1 MSEFHDSKIHDVAV
15 VGAGPGGSAAA
26 YYLARRGL
34 DVLLLD
40 RSEFPR
46 DKICGDGLTPRAVG
60 ALRDMGVLDGLLAV
74 GRRIGGVEV
83 FAPDGSS
90 TAAPIPPQD
99 GLPASMLV
107 VPRVTLDNAIRER
120 ALGSGA
126 EFAGQVLVSGIES
139 TGDGVVVK
147 GERERTP
154 VAVKARIAILATG
167 AATGLLRRLGL
178 LPKTPPMIL
187 AARGYFRSPTDFADR
202 IQIRFD
208 GVPLPGYGW
217 IFPLPNAAANVGVGF
232 VPNVRWGHRFSL
244 TSRAAFDG
252 FIRGRSSAPL
262 PAGAR
267 PCDSVR
273 SYPIRVDFPE
283 SPTSGDRILLVGE
296 AAGLVNP
303 LTGEGIDYAMES
315 ARLAAEHVT
324 AMFDQGDLSPRSV
337 AGYDRLLR
345 GRFERLFV
353 FCRRARDL
361 SQYPPVLNRL
371 VRLAASR
378 EDLKMTL
385 INVVLGNQPASIDLS
400 TKAILKRAFALVR

>member
-1 MSEFHDSKIHDVAV
+1 MDEIHDSKNYDVAV

-40 RSEFPR
+40 KSEFPR
-46 DKICGDGLTPRAVG
+46 DKVCGDGLTPRAVG
-60 ALRDMGVLDGLLAV
+60 ALHDMGVLDGLLAV
-74 GRRIGGVEV
+74 GRRIGGVEI

-90 TAAPIPPQD
+90 TAAPVPSQD

-107 VPRVTLDNAIRER
+107 VPRIKPDTAIRER
-120 ALGSGA
+120 ALRSGA
-126 EFAGQVLVSGIES
+126 GFAGRVLVSGMES

-147 GERERTP
+147 GESEGTP
-154 VAVKARIAILATG
+154 VAATARIAIVATG
-167 AATGLLRRLGL
+167 AATSLLRRLGL
-178 LPKTPPMIL
+178 LPKTPPMLL
-187 AARGYFRSPTDFADR
+187 AARGYVQSPGDFADR

-217 IFPLPNAAANVGVGF
+217 IFPLPNGAANVGVGF
-232 VPNVRWGHRFSL
+232 VPNARRGRHPSL
-244 TSRAAFDG
+244 TSRAAFDS
-252 FIRGRSSAPL
+252 FIRDRSTGPL
-262 PAGAR
+262 PARAR

-283 SPTSGDRILLVGE
+283 STTSGDRILLVGE

-315 ARLAAEHVT
+315 ARLAAQHV
-324 AMFDQGDLSPRSV
+324 ADMFDQGDLSRGSV
-337 AGYDRLLR
+337 AGYDRVLR

-353 FCRRARDL
+353 FCRCARDL

-371 VRLAASR
+371 VRLAAR
-378 EDLKMTL
+378 RDDLKMTL
-385 INVVLGNQPASIDLS
+385 INVVLGNQPA
-400 TKAILKRAFALVR
+400 